1 MLWVIVRGVVGS
13 CTVLWVIVRGVVGSC
28 TVVWVIHY
36 KFFEVCQGRV
46 ASDPFKAINPFTVL
60 PTVYNV

>member
-1 MLWVIVRGVVGS
+1 VCCVVLCGVCVEDS
-13 CTVLWVIVRGVVGSC
+13 CVVCYGVEC
-28 TVVWVIHY
+28 VIHY

>member
-1 MLWVIVRGVVGS
+1 MCCVVLCGVCVEDS
-13 CTVLWVIVRGVVGSC
+13 CVVCYGVEC
-28 TVVWVIHY
+28 VIHY